1 MPPSPQQERRESSP
15 VPQGFV
21 SKSQWESIHRARQRK
36 IAKMAAEI
44 QRVLR
49 KDLRHLTGL
58 KQDEK
63 VDDHLEKTMA
73 NYEELRQVEKD
84 HREIMD
90 EFLNSAKEA

>member
-1 MPPSPQQERRESSP
+1 
-15 VPQGFV
+15 
-21 SKSQWESIHRARQRK
+21 
-36 IAKMAAEI
+36 MATEI

-49 KDLRHLTGL
+49 KDLRYLTAS

-63 VDDHLEKTMA
+63 VDDHLEKAMA
-73 NYEELRQVEKD
+73 SYEELRQVEKD